1 MIQYNIRHT
10 TEADLAELMPLF
22 DHSRQIMRDNGNN
35 GQWVN
40 GYPSLETI
48 KDDIKKRVSYVITDN
63 DTLAGTFAFIIGR
76 DPTYEYIEGGQW
88 LHDARPYGTI
98 HRIAR
103 AEGRHGIFQA
113 CLDWCERQI
122 PSIRIDTHADNR
134 IMLHLMQKHGLRHRG
149 TIYITDGSARE
160 AFQIVDSGVLC
171 EPLTEYINET
181 IIPRYA
187 QFDTAH
193 RQDHALSVI
202 NNSLELARHY
212 DVEINMVYTIAA
224 YHDLGLVAGRER
236 HHIVSAEILKAD
248 KQLLKWFDKE
258 QITTMAQ
265 AVEDHRASAHH
276 EPRNLYGK
284 IVAEA
289 DRDIIPLNIIQR
301 TVQYGLS
308 NYPELSPE
316 EQWQR
321 ALEHLIE
328 KYGDGGYLKLLLP
341 ESPNAARL
349 AELRRIIKDTET
361 LRAHFN
367 HFFEQERTQNP

>member
-10 TEADLAELMPLF
+10 TEDDLAELMPLF

-35 GQWVN
+35 GQWIN
-40 GYPSLETI
+40 GYPSMETI
-48 KDDIKKRVSYVITDN
+48 REDIKRGASYVITDN
-63 DTLAGTFAFIIGR
+63 DVLTGTFAFIIGR
-76 DPTYEYIEGGQW
+76 DPTYEYIEGGKW

-98 HRIAR
+98 HRIAC

-113 CLDWCERQI
+113 CLDWCKRQI

-134 IMLHLMQKHGLRHRG
+134 IMLHLMQKHGLLHRG
-149 TIYITDGSARE
+149 TIYIADGSARE
-160 AFQIVDSGVLC
+160 AFQIVDTCVLC
-171 EPLTEYINET
+171 DPLTEYINET

-193 RQDHALSVI
+193 RQDHVFSVI

-212 DVEINMVYTIAA
+212 SVEINMVYTIAA

-236 HHIVSAEILKAD
+236 HHIVSAKILKAD
-248 KQLLKWFDKE
+248 NHLDNWFDAA
-258 QITTMAQ
+258 QIETMAQ
-265 AVEDHRASAHH
+265 AVEDHRASANHK
-276 EPRNLYGK
+276 PRSLYGK

-308 NYPELSPE
+308 NYPELPPE

-321 ALEHLIE
+321 AQKHLIE

-341 ESPNAARL
+341 ESHNAARL
-349 AELRRIIKDTET
+349 AELRSIIKDTEQ
-361 LRAHFN
+361 LRKHFD
-367 HFFEQERTQNP
+367 HFFEQENKSIF

>member
-134 IMLHLMQKHGLRHRG
+134 IMLQLMQKHGLRHRG

-193 RQDHALSVI
+193 KQDHALSVI

-224 YHDLGLVAGRER
+224 YHDLGLVAGREQ

-276 EPRNLYGK
+276 VPRSLYGK

-328 KYGDGGYLKLLLP
+328 KYGDSGYLKLLLP

>member
-63 DTLAGTFAFIIGR
+63 DTLVGTFAFIIGR

-98 HRIAR
+98 HRIAS

-134 IMLHLMQKHGLRHRG
+134 IMLQLMQKHGLRHRG

-265 AVEDHRASAHH
+265 AVGDHRASAHH
-276 EPRNLYGK
+276 EPRSLYGK

-321 ALEHLIE
+321 AQKHLIE
-328 KYGDGGYLKLLLP
+328 KYGDDGYLKLLLP

-361 LRAHFN
+361 LRAHLN